1 MNAHITINGQE
12 FPVHSQLLLAIAKNL
27 PAKEH
32 YKPLAWAIIALGM
45 PSITAGLIKSS
56 GALLDQED
64 LDKLWDAG
72 DPNIRKSLLA
82 KPEFVAQLTEAQA
95 RDILDADDPDM
106 LKSIAE
112 RPELLYPCHW
122 GRHGTRLS
130 GAMADALLE
139 YVAGSRY
146 PKVRQTLAEDYGT
159 PRKFFPAFRECVESG
174 LSVKGVIFAIQP
186 EDIELL
192 NTASVETLHHVA
204 YKVDSIAN
212 DAALRGVIHLLC
224 SHPDPS
230 VRLELANNSQAP
242 KPTLVRLSKDAD
254 LDVSQAAKETL
265 QEIDFYE
272 AHAQFDDLEEETEK
286 D

>member
-1 MNAHITINGQE
+1 MNAHITINDQK
-12 FPVHSQLLLAIAKNL
+12 FPVYSQFLLAIAKNL
-27 PAKEH
+27 PVNEH
-32 YKPLAWAIIALGM
+32 YKPLAWALIALGV
-45 PSITAGLIKSS
+45 PSITMGLIKFS

-64 LDKLWDAG
+64 LDKLWAVG
-72 DPNIRKSLLA
+72 DPNARKSLLT
-82 KPEFVAQLTEAQA
+82 KPEFVAQLTDAQA
-95 RDILDADDPDM
+95 QDILDADDPDM
-106 LKSIAE
+106 LRSVAE
-112 RPELLYPCHW
+112 NPELFYPCHW
-122 GRHGTRLS
+122 GRRGTRLS

-139 YVAGSRY
+139 HVAGSHY

-159 PRKFFPAFRECVESG
+159 PRKFLPAFRECVESG

-192 NTASVETLHHVA
+192 NAVSVETLHHVA
-204 YKVDSIAN
+204 YKVESIAN
-212 DAALRGVIHLLC
+212 EAALKGVIHLLC

-242 KPTLVRLSKDAD
+242 KSALVRLTRDAD
-254 LDVSQAAKETL
+254 LDVSQVAKETL

-272 AHAQFDDLEEETEK
+272 ANAQFDDLKENAER